1 MTMSKLSCK
10 EAIANRLLELAQN
23 DRDIVVVSSD
33 SRGSAS
39 LTKFADTLPQQFVEV
54 GIAEQNLV
62 AIAAGLAACGKK
74 VFAVAPASFLSARA
88 IEQIKVDVG
97 YNHTNVKLI
106 GVSGGISY
114 GPLGLTHHSP
124 NDIAAM
130 TSLPGIRVY
139 LPGDPLLSARLIDR
153 LVQDEEPAY
162 IRVGRSGIEGCY
174 DEAALK
180 SKFMQDWAI
189 IHDSPK
195 GPGTADLLIVST
207 GEMSSN
213 ALAAMQQ
220 LNEKGLSTA
229 LIDMYS
235 LLPFDRDA
243 LLEYARCAKVV
254 LTVEEHS
261 PYGGLNALTA
271 QTLAACPRP
280 LFGLSL
286 PDAPVI
292 TGEAADVYAEYRLDT
307 AGIIETACR
316 IFGMD

>member
-1 MTMSKLSCK
+1 MSMNRLSCK
-10 EAIANRLLELAQN
+10 EAIANRLLELAEE
-23 DRDIVVVSSD
+23 DRDIIVVSSD

-39 LTKFADTLPQQFVEV
+39 LTKFADTLPRQFVEV

-130 TSLPGIRVY
+130 TALPGLRVY
-139 LPGDPLLSARLIDR
+139 LPGDPLLAAKLVDR
-153 LVQDEEPAY
+153 LVKDKEPAY
-162 IRVGRSGIEGCY
+162 VRVGRGIIAGWY
-174 DEAALK
+174 DEPSLR
-180 SKFMQDWAI
+180 SSFLGDWGI
-189 IHDSPK
+189 IHDAPK
-195 GPGTADLLIVST
+195 GPGIADLLMVST
-207 GEMSSN
+207 GEVTGN
-213 ALAAMQQ
+213 ALAAMRQ
-220 LNEKGLSTA
+220 LNEKGLATA

-235 LLPFDRDA
+235 LLPFDRDG
-243 LLEYARCAKVV
+243 LLEYARPAKVV

-271 QTLAACPRP
+271 QALGACPRP

-286 PDAPVI
+286 PDSPVI
-292 TGEAADVYAEYRLDT
+292 TGETAEIYAEYRLDT
-307 AGIIETACR
+307 AGIVETACR
-316 IFGMD
+316 IFGLE

>member
-1 MTMSKLSCK
+1 
-10 EAIANRLLELAQN
+10 
-23 DRDIVVVSSD
+23 
-33 SRGSAS
+33 
-39 LTKFADTLPQQFVEV
+39 
-54 GIAEQNLV
+54 
-62 AIAAGLAACGKK
+62 
-74 VFAVAPASFLSARA
+74 
-88 IEQIKVDVG
+88 
-97 YNHTNVKLI
+97 
-106 GVSGGISY
+106 
-114 GPLGLTHHSP
+114 
-124 NDIAAM
+124 
-130 TSLPGIRVY
+130 
-139 LPGDPLLSARLIDR
+139 
-153 LVQDEEPAY
+153 
-162 IRVGRSGIEGCY
+162 
-174 DEAALK
+174 
-180 SKFMQDWAI
+180 MQDWAI

-207 GEMSSN
+207 GEISGN
-213 ALAAMQQ
+213 ALTAMQQ

-307 AGIIETACR
+307 AGIVETACR

>member
-1 MTMSKLSCK
+1 MSVNKLSCK
-10 EAIANRLLELAQN
+10 EAIANRLLELAKHDQ
-23 DRDIVVVSSD
+23 DIVVVSSD

-39 LTKFADTLPQQFVEV
+39 LTKFADALPRQFVEV

-62 AIAAGLAACGKK
+62 AVAAGLAACGKK

-124 NDIAAM
+124 NDVAAM

-139 LPGDPLLSARLIDR
+139 LPGDPLLSVKLVDRLIK
-153 LVQDEEPAY
+153 DEEPAY
-162 IRVGRSGIEGCY
+162 IRVGRSSIEGWY
-174 DEAALK
+174 DEASLR
-180 SKFMQDWAI
+180 SSFMGDWGI
-189 IHDSPK
+189 IHDAPK
-195 GPGTADLLIVST
+195 GPGTTDLLIVST
-207 GEMSSN
+207 GEVTGN
-213 ALAAMQQ
+213 ALAAMRR

-235 LLPFDRDA
+235 LLPFDRDG
-243 LLEYARCAKVV
+243 LLEYARSAKVV

-271 QTLAACPRP
+271 QALAACPRP

-292 TGEAADVYAEYRLDT
+292 TGEAANVYAEYRLDPE
-307 AGIIETACR
+307 GIAETACR
-316 IFGMD
+316 IFGLE

>member
-139 LPGDPLLSARLIDR
+139 LPGDPLLSAKLIDR

-207 GEMSSN
+207 GEISGN

-243 LLEYARCAKVV
+243 LLEYARYAKVAV
-254 LTVEEHS
+254 
-261 PYGGLNALTA
+261 
-271 QTLAACPRP
+271 
-280 LFGLSL
+280 
-286 PDAPVI
+286 
-292 TGEAADVYAEYRLDT
+292 
-307 AGIIETACR
+307 
-316 IFGMD
+316 